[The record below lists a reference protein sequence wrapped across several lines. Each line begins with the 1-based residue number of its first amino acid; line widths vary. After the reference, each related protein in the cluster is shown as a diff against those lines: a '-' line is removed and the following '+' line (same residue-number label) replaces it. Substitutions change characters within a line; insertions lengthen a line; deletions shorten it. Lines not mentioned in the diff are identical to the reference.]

1 MVRRVPPITTLP
13 ADPRPA
19 VQAVAPTRKRCSLVL
34 MLKGMKA
41 GDLPAAPGWDGEP
54 RKGRETW

>member
-1 MVRRVPPITTLP
+1 MVRRVPPITTSP
-13 ADPRPA
+13 ANLRSIGQP
-19 VQAVAPTRKRCSLVL
+19 VVPTRERYCLAL

-41 GDLPAAPGWDGEP
+41 GDMPAAPGWDGEP